1 MEALVPAFIAVL
13 LAECGGCSQREA
25 LALIGAGTPK
35 TVAVALMLLVIGI
48 AAGMGDALA
57 HSMPQNGSRL
67 MLGIALLAAGIP
79 LFLRP
84 RPTLSSGSTARL
96 LLALAAAGGP
106 FIVFAIAAQTGLGF
120 YAGLGGVLAGAV
132 ATLPGLLAEQPLLP
146 MPRIRRISAVLLSI
160 FGLWAA
166 LAGLGLI

>member
-13 LAECGGCSQREA
+13 LAEFGGRSQREA
-25 LALIGAGTPK
+25 LALIAAGAPK
-35 TVAVALMLLVIGI
+35 WVAVTLMVAVIAT
-48 AAGMGDALA
+48 AAGAGDALA
-57 HSMPQNGSRL
+57 RSMPQNGSRL

-84 RPTLSSGSTARL
+84 RDHPGEGAIMRL

-106 FIVFAIAAQTGLGF
+106 FVVFAIAVQTGLGF

-146 MPRIRRISAVLLSI
+146 MPRIRRISAVLLSLA
-160 FGLWAA
+160 GLWSV
-166 LAGLGLI
+166 LSGLGLI